1 MLYQEYNRRKNKMAE
16 GAVIKKKIKRLLIPF
31 GKEQPLF
38 IQNLFLCVY
47 KYNAMQAAC
56 RAGFGASATARTFF
70 VIDAREIVR
79 NGDRTVGAGPL
90 TFFTTDTSVFA
101 SLSGICALVLVVAHD
116 RSACVFRNK

>member
-31 GKEQPLF
+31 GKEQPHF

-56 RAGFGASATARTFF
+56 RAGFGASAKTKFF
-70 VIDAREIVR
+70 RSTLTKNRQLNFPKRIKKEEIIKR
-79 NGDRTVGAGPL
+79 LQHRI
-90 TFFTTDTSVFA
+90 VF
-101 SLSGICALVLVVAHD
+101 
-116 RSACVFRNK
+116 